1 MDIAHLNTS
10 LKRPLLVAVN
20 LSRRQFDDRNLSAM
34 VHTALLESGLPAD
47 LLELEVTE
55 GTVMA
60 NPAQAGEIMQSLR
73 GMGTHLAMD
82 DFGTGYSSLVY
93 LKLFPLDRLKIDMG
107 FVRDIGIDPNGDA
120 VIRTIIALA
129 ESLDLETVAEGVET
143 EVQREF
149 LKNHGCQSVQG
160 YLYSPPLRLEELKA
174 FLVRETQ

>member
-1 MDIAHLNTS
+1 MSIFLIHLS
-10 LKRPLLVAVN
+10 SSDAEWRPKL
-20 LSRRQFDDRNLSAM
+20 
-34 VHTALLESGLPAD
+34 GLRVLTPWT
-47 LLELEVTE
+47 L
-55 GTVMA
+55 
-60 NPAQAGEIMQSLR
+60 
-73 GMGTHLAMD
+73 
-82 DFGTGYSSLVY
+82 
-93 LKLFPLDRLKIDMG
+93 DMG